1 MAYFPKLIPF
11 IKLIETI
18 FSFYLHLRSLDL
30 DNSDFEIP
38 LGNQNW
44 AAVWNDG
51 KRWIKALSTVTG
63 LSVFQVLTS
72 LQNTKYNLKD
82 IKFKFQR
89 QTIPIGFWLVY
100 CVFLSKVWNRLRYR
114 CSKMLHRDYIPN
126 LNVKTIACWI

>member
-11 IKLIETI
+11 IKLIEII

-51 KRWIKALSTVTG
+51 KRWIKAPSTVTG

-114 CSKMLHRDYIPN
+114 CSKMLQRLH
-126 LNVKTIACWI
+126 T